1 MIDFCA
7 CVLCRTSGSIF
18 ITRLGDRLILELKS
32 SNHEISTLL
41 PHVFSSQKKPL
52 KMDWFRINDFF
63 MSIVTLLTYI
73 LDQFYSIEYRKGFQ
87 RFFSVLKKMG
97 NSISGPSWK
106 DSGDIRKKEILE
118 SRNRYIDEQFKLDD
132 DEELDEVD
140 SAVKGPRA
148 AVKFRGVCNHNRKLK
163 KMPSVLNEI
172 EIKAM
177 EINPKDHSYP
187 FENLIFE
194 GGGNKGLA
202 YCGAVRALEEL
213 GMISQI
219 KRFAG
224 ASAGAMTASLMAVGY
239 DSKDIQGFLSQD
251 MSKMFLD
258 AKFGVLSLLP
268 NLLTGYGWNPGNRI
282 YNWFGE
288 VIEKKMG
295 NKDLTFGELYEKTG
309 KELCVVVTNL
319 NHMTEEYCHVKTTPD
334 MPIRLAVRMSMAIP
348 GMFQA
353 TNYTYN
359 GETNTYVDGGV
370 ICNYPIHCYDGW
382 WLSMDSND
390 SFLEKLQPL
399 DDLPK
404 LLDRRRRFDRR
415 HKDPT
420 KTLGFLLYADSE
432 TDVFR
437 YMLEKRIGV
446 HLDPCPNTKLA
457 KMKMEQKKVQE
468 KAKREHRRVMLAVDE
483 FLKVLKKHN
492 LDKDHTIS
500 RSELENAF
508 KDDDFSKKSS
518 EMLFGKDCT
527 VQKAFDL
534 LDKDK
539 NGEINFNELMNF
551 IQGTGISLQQRFL
564 GYQRRDINGIFE
576 FFDTLQNAL
585 LTNVKRAFVNDED
598 LDRTVGINTG
608 HVGTSDFTLEE
619 EDRSFVVAQG
629 YKSTMTFL
637 RYFAAKEEIAKND
650 ESLRERIRSLSNT
663 VEDDV
668 EEQDEND
675 DDIMEDMN
683 VEDEKDDVI
692 KGKDEVDA
700 NSNTSNSKNGH
711 ISKG

>member
-1 MIDFCA
+1 
-7 CVLCRTSGSIF
+7 
-18 ITRLGDRLILELKS
+18 
-32 SNHEISTLL
+32 
-41 PHVFSSQKKPL
+41 
-52 KMDWFRINDFF
+52 MDWFRVNDVF
-63 MSIVTLLTYI
+63 MSIFTLITYI
-73 LDQFYSIEYRKGFQ
+73 MDQIYSIEYRKGFQ
-87 RFFSVLKKMG
+87 KLWSLLKRMG
-97 NSISGPSWK
+97 SALGVQTWK
-106 DSGDIRKKEILE
+106 DPGDIRNNAVLA
-118 SRNRYIDEQFKLDD
+118 SRNRYIDEQF
-132 DEELDEVD
+132 ELDEQEQDELDGVVRNR
-140 SAVKGPRA
+140 AHTKMKG
-148 AVKFRGVCNHNRKLK
+148 VYNHTRKLK
-163 KMPSVLNEI
+163 KMPSVLNDI

-177 EINPKDHSYP
+177 EINPRDHTYP
-187 FENLIFE
+187 FENLVFE

-213 GMISQI
+213 NLMKQV

-224 ASAGAMTASLMAVGY
+224 ASAGAMTAALLAVGF
-239 DSKDIQGFLSQD
+239 SSSDIQGFLSQD

-258 AKFGVLSLLP
+258 AKFGVFSLLP
-268 NLLTGYGWNPGNRI
+268 NLLSGYGWNPGNRI

-288 VIEKKMG
+288 MMEQAMG
-295 NKDLTFGELYEKTG
+295 NKDITFGELYEKTG

-382 WLSMDSND
+382 WLSMNSSD
-390 SFLEKLQPL
+390 SFLERLQPL
-399 DDLPK
+399 DELPK
-404 LLDRRRRFDRR
+404 LLDRRKRFNRL
-415 HKDPT
+415 HGDPM

-432 TDVFR
+432 QDVFR
-437 YMLEKRIGV
+437 FLLEKRIGA
-446 HLDPCPNTKLA
+446 HLDPSPNTKLA

-468 KAKREHRRVMLAVDE
+468 KAKREHRRVMMAVDE

-500 RSELENAF
+500 RSELGNAF
-508 KDDDFSKKSS
+508 MDEEFSKKSS

-527 VQKAFDL
+527 VQQAFDL
-534 LDKDK
+534 LDKDG

-585 LTNVKRAFVNDED
+585 LTNVKRAFVNDQD

-608 HVGTSDFTLEE
+608 HVGTSDFVLEE
-619 EDRSFVVAQG
+619 DDRKFAVSQG
-629 YKSTMTFL
+629 YKSTLTFL
-637 RYFAAKEEIAKND
+637 KYFAAKEELARMDTSIK
-650 ESLRERIRSLSNT
+650 ERIRSLSQGGG
-663 VEDDV
+663 DI
-668 EEQDEND
+668 EEGDETD
-675 DDIMEDMN
+675 DDI
-683 VEDEKDDVI
+683 DDVLEDNVI
-692 KGKDEVDA
+692 KEGNDELDALIDGKVA
-700 NSNTSNSKNGH
+700 IG
-711 ISKG
+711 

>member
-1 MIDFCA
+1 
-7 CVLCRTSGSIF
+7 
-18 ITRLGDRLILELKS
+18 
-32 SNHEISTLL
+32 
-41 PHVFSSQKKPL
+41 
-52 KMDWFRINDFF
+52 MDWFRINDFF
-63 MSIVTLLTYI
+63 MSIITLLTYI
-73 LDQFYSIEYRKGFQ
+73 VDQFYSIEYRRGLQKLV
-87 RFFSVLKKMG
+87 SVLKKMG
-97 NSISGPSWK
+97 SILGVQTWSDP
-106 DSGDIRKKEILE
+106 GDIRKKEILE
-118 SRNRYIDEQFKLDD
+118 SRNRYIEEQFKRDD
-132 DEELDEVD
+132 DEETDEVD
-140 SAVKGPRA
+140 SGATNAREKYA
-148 AVKFRGVCNHNRKLK
+148 KIRGAYHRNRKLK
-163 KMPSVLNEI
+163 KMPSVLNDI

-177 EINPKDHSYP
+177 QINPKDHTYP
-187 FENLIFE
+187 FENLVFE

-213 GMISQI
+213 NLMEQI

-224 ASAGAMTASLMAVGY
+224 ASAGAMTASLLAVGF
-239 DSKDIQGFLSQD
+239 DSKEIQGFLSQN
-251 MSKMFLD
+251 MAKMFLD

-268 NLLTGYGWNPGNRI
+268 NLLSGYGWNPGNRI

-288 VIEKKMG
+288 KMEQKMG
-295 NKDLTFGELYEKTG
+295 NKDVTFGELYEKTG

-370 ICNYPIHCYDGW
+370 ICNYPVHCYDGW

-399 DDLPK
+399 DDLPR
-404 LLDRRRRFDRR
+404 LLDRRARFKREY
-415 HKDPT
+415 KDPL

-437 YMLEKRIGV
+437 FMLEKRIGV
-446 HLDPCPNTKLA
+446 HLDPSPNTKLA
-457 KMKMEQKKVQE
+457 TAKMERKKVQE
-468 KAKREHRRVMLAVDE
+468 KAKREHRRVMMAVDE
-483 FLKVLKKHN
+483 FLKVLRKHN

-500 RSELENAF
+500 RAELESAF
-508 KDDDFSKKSS
+508 KDEEFTKKSS

-527 VQKAFDL
+527 VQKAFEI
-534 LDKDK
+534 LDKDG
-539 NGEINFNELMNF
+539 NGEINFNELINF

-585 LTNVKRAFVNDED
+585 LTNVKRAFVNDQD

-608 HVGTSDFTLEE
+608 HVGTSDFVLEE
-619 EDRSFVVAQG
+619 EDRLFAVQQG

-637 RYFAAKEEIAKND
+637 RYFAAKEELSKSTD
-650 ESLRERIRSLSNT
+650 ESVRERILSLSQGDRGKIEEGDEMDD
-663 VEDDV
+663 VMEDDV
-668 EEQDEND
+668 MEESIEENMDELD
-675 DDIMEDMN
+675 ALVGAYAN
-683 VEDEKDDVI
+683 VAANTHSNGTVA
-692 KGKDEVDA
+692 KG
-700 NSNTSNSKNGH
+700 
-711 ISKG
+711 

>member
-1 MIDFCA
+1 
-7 CVLCRTSGSIF
+7 
-18 ITRLGDRLILELKS
+18 
-32 SNHEISTLL
+32 
-41 PHVFSSQKKPL
+41 
-52 KMDWFRINDFF
+52 MDWFRINDFF

-87 RFFSVLKKMG
+87 RFFSVLRKMG
-97 NSISGPSWK
+97 NSIAGPSWK
-106 DSGDIRKKEILE
+106 DPGDIRKKEILE

-132 DEELDEVD
+132 DDDLDEVD
-140 SAVKGPRA
+140 SAVKGT
-148 AVKFRGVCNHNRKLK
+148 KGVYNHHRKLK
-163 KMPSVLNEI
+163 KMPSVLNEM

-295 NKDLTFGELYEKTG
+295 NKDVTFGELYEKTG

-437 YMLEKRIGV
+437 YLLEKRIGV
-446 HLDPCPNTKLA
+446 HLDPSPNTKLA

-468 KAKREHRRVMLAVDE
+468 KAKREHRRVMMAVDE

-508 KDDDFSKKSS
+508 KDEDDFSKKSS

-619 EDRSFVVAQG
+619 EDRSFAVAVSVDFSFIKQN
-629 YKSTMTFL
+629 KTSVL
-637 RYFAAKEEIAKND
+637 CSKKKE
-650 ESLRERIRSLSNT
+650 
-663 VEDDV
+663 
-668 EEQDEND
+668 
-675 DDIMEDMN
+675 
-683 VEDEKDDVI
+683 
-692 KGKDEVDA
+692 
-700 NSNTSNSKNGH
+700 
-711 ISKG
+711 

>member
-1 MIDFCA
+1 
-7 CVLCRTSGSIF
+7 
-18 ITRLGDRLILELKS
+18 
-32 SNHEISTLL
+32 
-41 PHVFSSQKKPL
+41 
-52 KMDWFRINDFF
+52 MDWAYINDLF
-63 MSIVTLLTYI
+63 MSVMTLLTYI
-73 LDQFYSIEYRKGFQ
+73 IDQFYSIQYRQGFLK
-87 RFFSVLKKMG
+87 FVSLLKKMG
-97 NSISGPSWK
+97 NALRARNWMDP
-106 DSGDIRKKEILE
+106 GDIRKKEILE
-118 SRNRYIDEQFKLDD
+118 SRNRYIDEQFRMDD
-132 DEELDEVD
+132 DFSDLDEVD
-140 SAVKGPRA
+140 APVKNAKANVARLRA
-148 AVKFRGVCNHNRKLK
+148 AVKFRGVYNQHRKLK
-163 KMPSVLNEI
+163 KMPSVLNDI
-172 EIKAM
+172 EVKAM
-177 EINPKDHSYP
+177 SIDPRDHSYP

-213 GMISQI
+213 GIMNQI

-239 DSKDIQGFLSQD
+239 NSKDIQGFLSQD

-258 AKFGVLSLLP
+258 ARFGVLSLLP
-268 NLLTGYGWNPGNRI
+268 NLLQGYGWNPGNRI

-288 VIEKKMG
+288 VMEQKTG
-295 NKDLTFGELYEKTG
+295 NKDITFSELYEKTG

-382 WLSMDSND
+382 WLSMDSCD

-404 LLDRRRRFDRR
+404 LLDRRRRFDRS
-415 HKDPT
+415 HKDPM

-432 TDVFR
+432 SDVFR
-437 YMLEKRIGV
+437 FMLEKRIGV
-446 HLDPCPNTKLA
+446 HLDPPPTTKLA
-457 KMKMEQKKVQE
+457 QMKMEQKKVQE
-468 KAKREHRRVMLAVDE
+468 KAKREHRRVMMAVDE
-483 FLKVLKKHN
+483 FLKVLRKHN

-500 RSELENAF
+500 KSELENAF
-508 KDDDFSKKSS
+508 KDEEFSTKSS

-527 VQKAFDL
+527 VHKAFDL

-585 LTNVKRAFVNDED
+585 LTNVKRAFVNDQD

-619 EDRSFVVAQG
+619 EDRAFVVAQG

-637 RYFAAKEEIAKND
+637 KYFAAKEELSKSSSENIRD
-650 ESLRERIRSLSNT
+650 RIRSLSSNMGEE
-663 VEDDV
+663 VE
-668 EEQDEND
+668 EEQDETEYEPID
-675 DDIMEDMN
+675 G
-683 VEDEKDDVI
+683 DVI
-692 KGKDEVDA
+692 SNGQDELDA
-700 NSNTSNSKNGH
+700 ATSALANVAASSLTNGD

>member
-1 MIDFCA
+1 
-7 CVLCRTSGSIF
+7 
-18 ITRLGDRLILELKS
+18 
-32 SNHEISTLL
+32 
-41 PHVFSSQKKPL
+41 
-52 KMDWFRINDFF
+52 MDWFRINDFF

-87 RFFSVLKKMG
+87 RFFSVLRKMG
-97 NSISGPSWK
+97 NSIAGPSWK
-106 DSGDIRKKEILE
+106 DPGDIRKKEILE

-132 DEELDEVD
+132 DDDLDEVD
-140 SAVKGPRA
+140 SAVKGTKVNVAKVRAYVARLRA
-148 AVKFRGVCNHNRKLK
+148 AVKFRGVYNHHRKLK
-163 KMPSVLNEI
+163 KMPSVLNEM

-295 NKDLTFGELYEKTG
+295 NKDVTFGELYEKTG

-437 YMLEKRIGV
+437 YLLEKRIGV
-446 HLDPCPNTKLA
+446 HLDPSPNTKLA

-468 KAKREHRRVMLAVDE
+468 KAKREHRRVMMAVDE

-619 EDRSFVVAQG
+619 EDRSFAVAVSVDFSFIKQN
-629 YKSTMTFL
+629 KTSVL
-637 RYFAAKEEIAKND
+637 CSKKKE
-650 ESLRERIRSLSNT
+650 
-663 VEDDV
+663 
-668 EEQDEND
+668 
-675 DDIMEDMN
+675 
-683 VEDEKDDVI
+683 
-692 KGKDEVDA
+692 
-700 NSNTSNSKNGH
+700 
-711 ISKG
+711 

>member
-1 MIDFCA
+1 
-7 CVLCRTSGSIF
+7 
-18 ITRLGDRLILELKS
+18 
-32 SNHEISTLL
+32 
-41 PHVFSSQKKPL
+41 
-52 KMDWFRINDFF
+52 MDWFRINDFF
-63 MSIVTLLTYI
+63 MSIITLLTYI
-73 LDQFYSIEYRKGFQ
+73 VDQIYSIEYRRGF
-87 RFFSVLKKMG
+87 RKLCSVLKTMG
-97 NSISGPSWK
+97 NTLGVQTWSDP
-106 DSGDIRKKEILE
+106 GDRRKKEVLE
-118 SRNRYIDEQFKLDD
+118 SRNRYIEEQFKLDD

-140 SAVKGPRA
+140 SGAINAKAYVAKLRA
-148 AVKFRGVCNHNRKLK
+148 AVKMRGAYHRTRKLK
-163 KMPSVLNEI
+163 KMPSVLNDI

-177 EINPKDHSYP
+177 QINPKDHSYP
-187 FENLIFE
+187 FENLVFE

-213 GMISQI
+213 KLMDQV

-224 ASAGAMTASLMAVGY
+224 ASAGAMTASLLAVGFN
-239 DSKDIQGFLSQD
+239 SKEIQGFLSQN
-251 MSKMFLD
+251 MATMFLD

-268 NLLTGYGWNPGNRI
+268 NLLSGYGWNPGNRI

-288 VIEKKMG
+288 KMEQKMG
-295 NKDLTFGELYEKTG
+295 NKDVTFGELYEKTG

-399 DDLPK
+399 DDLPR
-404 LLDRRRRFDRR
+404 LLDRRVRFKREY
-415 HKDPT
+415 KDPL

-437 YMLEKRIGV
+437 FMLEKRIGV
-446 HLDPCPNTKLA
+446 HLDPSPNTKLA
-457 KMKMEQKKVQE
+457 TMKMERKKVQE
-468 KAKREHRRVMLAVDE
+468 KAKREHRRVMMAVDE
-483 FLKVLKKHN
+483 FLKVLRKHN

-500 RSELENAF
+500 RAELENAF
-508 KDDDFSKKSS
+508 KDEEFTKKSS

-527 VQKAFDL
+527 VQKAFEI
-534 LDKDK
+534 LDKDG
-539 NGEINFNELMNF
+539 NGEINFNELINF

-585 LTNVKRAFVNDED
+585 LTNVKRAFVNDQD

-608 HVGTSDFTLEE
+608 HVGTSDFVLEE
-619 EDRSFVVAQG
+619 DDRLFAVQQG

-637 RYFAAKEEIAKND
+637 RYFAAKEELEKSAD
-650 ESLRERIRSLSNT
+650 ESVRERILSLSHGDGGKIEEGDEMDD

-668 EEQDEND
+668 MEESLGELDALVGAYANAAAAA
-675 DDIMEDMN
+675 N
-683 VEDEKDDVI
+683 THSNGTVA
-692 KGKDEVDA
+692 KG
-700 NSNTSNSKNGH
+700 
-711 ISKG
+711 

>member
-1 MIDFCA
+1 
-7 CVLCRTSGSIF
+7 
-18 ITRLGDRLILELKS
+18 
-32 SNHEISTLL
+32 
-41 PHVFSSQKKPL
+41 
-52 KMDWFRINDFF
+52 
-63 MSIVTLLTYI
+63 
-73 LDQFYSIEYRKGFQ
+73 
-87 RFFSVLKKMG
+87 MG
-97 NSISGPSWK
+97 NSIAGPSWK
-106 DSGDIRKKEILE
+106 DPGDIRKKEILE

-132 DEELDEVD
+132 DDDLDEVD
-140 SAVKGPRA
+140 SAVKGTKVNVAKVRAYVARLRA
-148 AVKFRGVCNHNRKLK
+148 AVKFRGVYNHHRKLK
-163 KMPSVLNEI
+163 KMPSVLNEM

-295 NKDLTFGELYEKTG
+295 NKDVTFGELYEKTG

-437 YMLEKRIGV
+437 YLLEKRIGV
-446 HLDPCPNTKLA
+446 HLDPSPNTKLA

-468 KAKREHRRVMLAVDE
+468 KAKREHRRVMMAVDE

-508 KDDDFSKKSS
+508 KDEDDFSKKSS

-619 EDRSFVVAQG
+619 EDRSFAVAVSVDFSFIKQN
-629 YKSTMTFL
+629 KTSVL
-637 RYFAAKEEIAKND
+637 CSKKKE
-650 ESLRERIRSLSNT
+650 
-663 VEDDV
+663 
-668 EEQDEND
+668 
-675 DDIMEDMN
+675 
-683 VEDEKDDVI
+683 
-692 KGKDEVDA
+692 
-700 NSNTSNSKNGH
+700 
-711 ISKG
+711 

>member
-1 MIDFCA
+1 
-7 CVLCRTSGSIF
+7 
-18 ITRLGDRLILELKS
+18 
-32 SNHEISTLL
+32 
-41 PHVFSSQKKPL
+41 
-52 KMDWFRINDFF
+52 MDWFRINDFF

-87 RFFSVLKKMG
+87 RFFSVLRKMG
-97 NSISGPSWK
+97 NSVAGPSWK
-106 DSGDIRKKEILE
+106 DPGDIRKKEILE

-132 DEELDEVD
+132 DDDLDEVD
-140 SAVKGPRA
+140 SAVKGTKVNVAKVRA
-148 AVKFRGVCNHNRKLK
+148 AVKFRGVYNHHRKLK
-163 KMPSVLNEI
+163 KMPSVLNEM

-295 NKDLTFGELYEKTG
+295 NKDVTFGELYEKTG

-437 YMLEKRIGV
+437 YLLEKRIGV
-446 HLDPCPNTKLA
+446 HLDPSPNTKLA

-468 KAKREHRRVMLAVDE
+468 KAKREHRRVMMAVDE

-508 KDDDFSKKSS
+508 KDEDDFSKKSS

-619 EDRSFVVAQG
+619 EDRSFAVAQG

-650 ESLRERIRSLSNT
+650 ESLRERIRSLSST
-663 VEDDV
+663 VENDV
-668 EEQDEND
+668 EEQNEND
-675 DDIMEDMN
+675 DDEIMEDMN
-683 VEDEKDDVI
+683 VVDGVQDVKDDVI
-692 KGKDEVDA
+692 KGKDELDA

>member
-1 MIDFCA
+1 
-7 CVLCRTSGSIF
+7 
-18 ITRLGDRLILELKS
+18 
-32 SNHEISTLL
+32 
-41 PHVFSSQKKPL
+41 
-52 KMDWFRINDFF
+52 MDWFRINDFF

-87 RFFSVLKKMG
+87 RFFSVLRKMG
-97 NSISGPSWK
+97 NSIAGPSWK
-106 DSGDIRKKEILE
+106 DPGDIRKKEILE

-132 DEELDEVD
+132 DDDLDEVD
-140 SAVKGPRA
+140 SAVKGTKA
-148 AVKFRGVCNHNRKLK
+148 AVKFRGVYNHHRKLK
-163 KMPSVLNEI
+163 KMPSVLNEM

-295 NKDLTFGELYEKTG
+295 NKDVTFGELYEKTG

-437 YMLEKRIGV
+437 YLLEKRIGV
-446 HLDPCPNTKLA
+446 HLDPSPNTKLA

-468 KAKREHRRVMLAVDE
+468 KAKREHRRVMMAVDE

-508 KDDDFSKKSS
+508 KDEDDFSKKSS

-619 EDRSFVVAQG
+619 EDRSFAVAVSVDFSFIKQN
-629 YKSTMTFL
+629 KTSVL
-637 RYFAAKEEIAKND
+637 CSKKKE
-650 ESLRERIRSLSNT
+650 
-663 VEDDV
+663 
-668 EEQDEND
+668 
-675 DDIMEDMN
+675 
-683 VEDEKDDVI
+683 
-692 KGKDEVDA
+692 
-700 NSNTSNSKNGH
+700 
-711 ISKG
+711 

>member
-1 MIDFCA
+1 
-7 CVLCRTSGSIF
+7 
-18 ITRLGDRLILELKS
+18 
-32 SNHEISTLL
+32 
-41 PHVFSSQKKPL
+41 
-52 KMDWFRINDFF
+52 MDWFRINDFF

-87 RFFSVLKKMG
+87 RFFSVLRKMG
-97 NSISGPSWK
+97 NSIAGPSWK
-106 DSGDIRKKEILE
+106 DPGDIRKKEILE

-132 DEELDEVD
+132 DDDLDEVD
-140 SAVKGPRA
+140 SAVKGTKVNVAKVRA
-148 AVKFRGVCNHNRKLK
+148 AVKFRGVYNHHRKLK
-163 KMPSVLNEI
+163 KMPSVLNEM

-295 NKDLTFGELYEKTG
+295 NKDVTFGELYEKTG

-437 YMLEKRIGV
+437 YLLEKRIGV
-446 HLDPCPNTKLA
+446 HLDPSPNTKLA

-468 KAKREHRRVMLAVDE
+468 KAKREHRRVMMAVDE

-508 KDDDFSKKSS
+508 KDEDDFSKKSS

-619 EDRSFVVAQG
+619 EDRSFAVAVSVDFSFIKQN
-629 YKSTMTFL
+629 KTSVL
-637 RYFAAKEEIAKND
+637 CSKKKE
-650 ESLRERIRSLSNT
+650 
-663 VEDDV
+663 
-668 EEQDEND
+668 
-675 DDIMEDMN
+675 
-683 VEDEKDDVI
+683 
-692 KGKDEVDA
+692 
-700 NSNTSNSKNGH
+700 
-711 ISKG
+711 